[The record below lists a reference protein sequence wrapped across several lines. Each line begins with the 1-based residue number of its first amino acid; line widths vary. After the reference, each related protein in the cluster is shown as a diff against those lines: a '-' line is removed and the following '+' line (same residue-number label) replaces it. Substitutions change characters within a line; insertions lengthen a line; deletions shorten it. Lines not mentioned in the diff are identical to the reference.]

1 MFIRIVKL
9 QIASEYIKDF
19 EMLFE
24 KYKNDIRNQEG
35 CSKLDLLKDK
45 NNEGVFFTYSIW
57 DKESS
62 LEKYRNSEL
71 FEIVW
76 GTTKKFFSGKPEA
89 WSVDRLV
96 EL

>member
-9 QIASEYIKDF
+9 QIAREFVKEF
-19 EMLFE
+19 EKLFE
-24 KYKNDIRNQEG
+24 KYKNDIRNQSG
-35 CSKLDLLKDK
+35 CSKLELLKDK

-57 DKESS
+57 DEESS

-71 FEIVW
+71 FEQVW
-76 GTTKKFFSGKPEA
+76 ETTKTFFSGKPEA
-89 WSVDRLV
+89 WSVERIV